1 MVRDHSNC
9 QQNSRTLLSQT
20 VSRTAELSFPM
31 VQRSVTTQTASRTAE
46 LSFLKLSAEQQN
58 SPFQWSSGPWPL
70 KLPVEQQNSPFSN
83 CQQNS
88 RTLLSTGPA
97 VRDHSNCQQNSPFHW
112 SMGPLIVMRNL
123 KPFLIW
129 LYPWGPHPLVVH
141 WVKGSDCWC
150 EVINSHTLLSFT
162 AGSLLLEDLWK
173 LWASKAADSLA
184 PGASERL

>member
-1 MVRDHSNC
+1 MTTNNYFVKYISTSN
-9 QQNSRTLLSQT
+9 QKDLLDNSSEQNIYQCSK
-20 VSRTAELSFPM
+20 FPLG
-31 VQRSVTTQTASRTAE
+31 QWSVTTQTTSRTAE

-58 SPFQWSSGPWPL
+58 SPFQWSSSPWPL
-70 KLPVEQQNSPFSN
+70 KLPVEQQNSPFHWS
-83 CQQNS
+83 S
-88 RTLLSTGPA
+88 GPWPLKLSA
-97 VRDHSNCQQNSPFHW
+97 DQQNSPFHW

-123 KPFLIW
+123 KPFLIR